1 MSRMIPFSNFYSG
14 GVRWFWVDVRSGE
27 RNTLLLNG
35 IILQDEQFE
44 KTFRMSLNSFVVLY
58 DLLSITLD
66 NRL

>member
-1 MSRMIPFSNFYSG
+1 MSRMIPSSDFYSG

>member
-1 MSRMIPFSNFYSG
+1 MSRMIPSSDFYSG
-14 GVRWFWVDVRSGE
+14 GVRRVWVDVRSGE
-27 RNTLLLNG
+27 WNTLLLNG

-58 DLLSITLD
+58 DLLGITLD